1 MEIIRIR
8 GLNHRYNGRV
18 ERALENID
26 LDVEASAVTVL
37 LGSSGAGKS
46 TLLQCINRLIEPEE
60 GQIFINGEDILAC
73 STGKARII
81 RQNIGMIFQQFNLVE
96 RDTVLK
102 NVLNGRLGYVGTLS
116 GIFSRFSSED
126 YEIARDCLRRVG
138 LAEYADYRVSSLSG
152 GQKQRVAIA
161 RVLAQQPRIIV
172 ADEPVSSLDPK
183 LMREIMDLLQAICRE
198 EGITLVA
205 SLHFLEL
212 ARRYATHIVGLRDG
226 QIIFDDTPEELTDKD
241 LVNIYG
247 ETREWYLYG
256 KLGF

>member
-1 MEIIRIR
+1 MDVIRIQ
-8 GLNHRYNGRV
+8 GLSHRYNNRV
-18 ERALENID
+18 EHALRNVD
-26 LDVEASAVTVL
+26 LRISEAEVAIL

-46 TLLQCINRLIEPEE
+46 TLLRCINRLIEPDE
-60 GQIFINGEDILAC
+60 GQVFVNGDDILA
-73 STGKARII
+73 SSGREVEKI
-81 RQNIGMIFQQFNLVE
+81 RRNIGMIFQHFNLVE
-96 RDTVLK
+96 RDTLLK
-102 NVLNGRLGYVGTLS
+102 NVLNGRLSYVRTIP
-116 GIFSRFSSED
+116 GIFGYFSSED
-126 YEIARDCLRRVG
+126 YDIARDCLHRVG

-161 RVLAQQPRIIV
+161 RALAQRPSIIL

-183 LMREIMDLLQAICRE
+183 LMREIMDLLQNICKA

-212 ARRYATHIVGLRDG
+212 ARQYATHMIGLRDG
-226 QIIFDDTPEELTDKD
+226 RIIFDDAPDELTDKD

-247 ETREWYLYG
+247 ETQDWYLYG